1 MASPVLVPPLDE
13 ITVGGIVDRDKYRV
27 LTASEIQKLSEEE
40 HARYMEQP
48 IGFAGR
54 DVYKRKQVQV
64 GSKHKILWNIDD
76 SSLFREWA
84 YTSCWDGKK
93 NSPGSGEFKDLFLE
107 HLDSQSVHKMN
118 EAELSV
124 FSDKIG
130 ANVRNWVLKCVKQ
143 NTARYTTVQ
152 KLNGDQGV
160 KFSFTGKIP
169 KFNGFIE
176 PEDQMDEESEETLSS
191 DLADIERL
199 VKKVGR
205 KNFPLLIQRVS
216 QYLGEAAREESS
228 KPREAERVSLPVYN
242 QL

>member
-1 MASPVLVPPLDE
+1 MASPVLIPFLDE

-27 LTASEIQKLSEEE
+27 LTAGEIQKLSEEE
-40 HARYMEQP
+40 YARYMEQP

-54 DVYKRKQVQV
+54 DVYKRRQVQV

-118 EAELSV
+118 EAELGV

-130 ANVRNWVLKCVKQ
+130 V
-143 NTARYTTVQ
+143 TRYTTMQ
-152 KLNGDQGV
+152 KPNGDREV

-176 PEDQMDEESEETLSS
+176 AEDQMDEESEETLSS

-216 QYLGEAAREESS
+216 QYLAEAAREESS
-228 KPREAERVSLPVYN
+228 KPREAERISLPVYN
-242 QL
+242 QQVRSL